1 MLVRDT
7 ESIKASTGIN
17 KNIAWNTLLPFVMQA
32 ELKFAKAVLGDTLY
46 SLLDTNITNDSLTP
60 EQEELL
66 TFAKPMI
73 ANFSMYIAAP
83 QLNIHISEL
92 GFQDVS
98 AKEGTSSPTSVGKY
112 NDARL
117 SFWRTADDYREFTYS
132 YLQSNQSSFP
142 DWVSSTAYTIYSKY
156 FFRSNAELNEYLG
169 MGSSVSTFLT
179 LRPHIKLCE
188 EKYITPVLCADF
200 VQDLKTKN
208 AENNLSLDE
217 LTLMDKIKSA
227 LAWLTIFEAAP
238 TLNAVIEDGVL
249 ITALPEMR
257 NKVFAVLTKEQ
268 ISLLR
273 QDAQD
278 KGMMY
283 LAALKLYLD
292 KNHDKYPIYEATDCF
307 KLRQPY
313 LLQNPPVQ
321 ECDYPYHIHSNNH
334 EHYHE
339 YWHEKKSFGLI

>member
-7 ESIKASTGIN
+7 ETIKASTGIN

-32 ELKFAKAVLGDTLY
+32 ELKFAKTVLGDALY
-46 SLLDTNITNDSLTP
+46 ALLDTNITAASLTT
-60 EQEELL
+60 EQTELL
-66 TFAKPMI
+66 AFIKPMI
-73 ANFSMYIAAP
+73 SNFAMYIAAP

-117 SFWRTADDYREFTYS
+117 SFWRTADDYREFSFS

-156 FFRSNAELNEYLG
+156 FFRSNSELNEYLG

-179 LRPHIKLCE
+179 LRPRIKLCE
-188 EKYITPVLCADF
+188 EKYIYPVLCQEFAET
-200 VQDLKTKN
+200 LKTKN

-217 LTLMDKIKSA
+217 LTLLDKIKSA
-227 LAWLTIFEAAP
+227 LAWLTMYEAAP
-238 TLNAVIEDGVL
+238 NLNAVIEDGVL

-268 ISLLR
+268 ISLIR
-273 QDAQD
+273 QDAHD
-278 KGMMY
+278 KGLMY
-283 LAALKLYLD
+283 LAHLKEYLD
-292 KNHDKYPIYEATDCF
+292 VNSSLFSVYQNSPCYKSRVEQYNLPDN
-307 KLRQPY
+307 QP
-313 LLQNPPVQ
+313 
-321 ECDYPYHIHSNNH
+321 CT
-334 EHYHE
+334 
-339 YWHEKKSFGLI
+339 KSFGIF

>member
-7 ESIKASTGIN
+7 ETIKASTGIN

-46 SLLDTNITNDSLTP
+46 ALLDTNITNDSLTP

-132 YLQSNQSSFP
+132 YLQSNQGSFP

-188 EKYITPVLCADF
+188 EKYITPVLCEDF

-208 AENNLSLDE
+208 AENTLSLDE
-217 LTLMDKIKSA
+217 LTLFDKIKSA

-257 NKVFAVLTKEQ
+257 NKVFAVLTKDQ
-268 ISLLR
+268 ISLIR
-273 QDAQD
+273 QDAHD
-278 KGMMY
+278 KGLMY
-283 LAALKLYLD
+283 LSALKSYLD
-292 KNHDKYPIYEATDCF
+292 KNNDKYPIYQQTDCF

-313 LLQNPPVQ
+313 LLNSPVQ
-321 ECDYPYHIHSNNH
+321 PCDNGFPHIHNH
-334 EHYHE
+334 ENYEHYWRE
-339 YWHEKKSFGLI
+339 QKSLGLF